1 MSYITDAI
9 TQLTKD
15 RVEVHK
21 LRLQLIAYL
30 RQTND
35 AVGGNAMIQ
44 EYVDGLGIHV
54 PGGHDYLNYL
64 PDLIHLKSVLAP
76 TWTTSRF
83 EKVGDFWAISVQS
96 PDQSYDCKYVATNP
110 LFPLAVSI
118 ITARLMDFG
127 KKIDDIGPVITNS

>member
-1 MSYITDAI
+1 MGYITDGI
-9 TQLTKD
+9 TQLAND
-15 RVEVHK
+15 RIETHK

-44 EYVDGLGIHV
+44 EYIDGLGIHV

-76 TWTTSRF
+76 TWTISRF
-83 EKVGDFWAISVQS
+83 QKIGDFWAISVRS
-96 PDQSYDCKYVATNP
+96 PDQSYDCKYVAVNP

-118 ITARLMDFG
+118 ITARLLDFG
-127 KKIDDIGPVITNS
+127 KRIEDFTMAVTKS